1 MGSRIRYL
9 RNVASGSL
17 TPPPPTTG
25 GFFLD
30 LCVWMR
36 GPTDHLPR
44 VFFQPP
50 KLAAHTR
57 EGERGRHC
65 NAYSKYFF
73 QLFFPLSSL
82 IFVGFRA
89 KRRWRKRDF
98 SLFPLTSPASK
109 PQKEGFLTERRREKP
124 LDFLPMYPP
133 PPRRRDFIGRFSA
146 KKVFFFLSASR

>member
-44 VFFQPP
+44 VFFPTAEACCP
-50 KLAAHTR
+50 HTHR
-57 EGERGRHC
+57 EREALQC
-65 NAYSKYFF
+65 I
-73 QLFFPLSSL
+73 QQIFFPAPFFLSSL